1 MVGTQLALSDALRP
15 GAQGHPGVCRGSPS
29 GLLPLQGLPAGRP
42 QGSDQGVGDRNGGQP
57 RGGHSGSLL
66 RPSAEPLPPLV
77 EFHLLQ
83 DAVSHQPMP
92 EPQRS
97 QPAAKQ
103 NQGGMNRDEPSSCWM

>member
-57 RGGHSGSLL
+57 RGGHSGSLFK
-66 RPSAEPLPPLV
+66 AIGG
-77 EFHLLQ
+77 
-83 DAVSHQPMP
+83 AVAAIGGVS
-92 EPQRS
+92 
-97 QPAAKQ
+97 PAAGRSFTPAYARASEKPT
-103 NQGGMNRDEPSSCWM
+103 GC